1 MLNSFLLRVGNTVR
15 KQHPNYI
22 IDSNSKTVSTI
33 SKIVFFLALQP
44 SHSKKLMNVL
54 KQMPMRSGP
63 DVFFSFPGVKGS
75 VSYLGMLRV
84 ATGRVGS
91 GNSNYPRVNG

>member
-1 MLNSFLLRVGNTVR
+1 MISSFLLRVGNTVR

-22 IDSNSKTVSTI
+22 IDSISKTVSTI
-33 SKIVFFLALQP
+33 SKIVLFLALQP

-75 VSYLGMLRV
+75 VSCLEILNL
-84 ATGRVGS
+84 ATTMTSSRRS
-91 GNSNYPRVNG
+91 D